1 MTERKLTLQEA
12 ARELGITPDA
22 LRQRVRRGQYR
33 RTKENNRLYVWLDA
47 DRTREV
53 HDPTAASSAL
63 VSEMRER
70 IASLEHQL
78 REANLRDQEN
88 RRIVAALTQRI
99 PELEAARAE
108 EVPQIPSG
116 QRRGVEDGAG
126 GADEAPDPARWRP
139 LLSWAAVVL
148 LVVLAVAG
156 ALLGASLVVSSGP

>member
-22 LRQRVRRGQYR
+22 LRQRLRRGQYR
-33 RTKENNRLYVWLDA
+33 SIKENNRLYVWLDA
-47 DRTREV
+47 DRTGEA
-53 HDPTAASSAL
+53 HDPTATSSAL

-99 PELEAARAE
+99 PELEAARA
-108 EVPQIPSG
+108 
-116 QRRGVEDGAG
+116 
-126 GADEAPDPARWRP
+126 DEAPDPARWRS
-139 LLSWAAVVL
+139 LLPWAAVALLAVL
-148 LVVLAVAG
+148 VVAG
-156 ALLGASLVVSSGP
+156 ALLGASLVVYGGP